1 VNWALGSQLLE
12 IVGVNIFLTAGSGD
26 SGLDN
31 LKKTKSVLMVVRC
44 RA

>member
-31 LKKTKSVLMVVRC
+31 LKKLEVCLW
-44 RA
+44 